1 MVNQWGRD
9 GNLSSSSTR
18 SSGGGAIVVAA
29 LFALLLGAGG
39 GYTAARMFGGA
50 SESDLQARDGRIAD
64 LEKQVSDLQFT
75 STGNADQEN
84 VLRAEIEDLTRANES
99 LKSQIDDNDGKAGA
113 NAEAEIAALRKT
125 IEEAGDVRS
134 ELSRAR
140 RSLQVA
146 ELQIIELEGEI
157 RSQRGE
163 LDRLRKSLTAAAD
176 QGDAGNKALSEQI
189 KALEASLAESRKQ
202 AAAAADLRRQL
213 ASANDTLAERTADL
227 SSATATMK
235 QLQRETDK
243 VRTDLAKARKDLAA
257 ALAASKDKGGESEA
271 LQKELVAAEEQLA
284 ARDGDIGRLEA
295 RLAQMTRD
303 LDAAKGKASMADAQR
318 LAMGMTLGS
327 MRTEKEKLEGEVASL
342 RQTIERLQAARRNDQ
357 QQTGT
362 STGTDDPP
370 VATRR
375 DAGEV
380 RDALEDMPGYGR
392 LAPDKQFEL
401 ARRLEDGECA
411 ADALKTALGRVPA
424 IALRNLIRDLGSKC

>member
-29 LFALLLGAGG
+29 LVALLLGAGG

-99 LKSQIDDNDGKAGA
+99 LKSQIDDNDGKASA

-257 ALAASKDKGGESEA
+257 ALAASKNKGGESEA
-271 LQKELVAAEEQLA
+271 LQKELVVAEEQLA

-303 LDAAKGKASMADAQR
+303 LDAAKGKASTADAQR

-342 RQTIERLQAARRNDQ
+342 RQTIESLQATRRNDQ

-411 ADALKTALGRVPA
+411 ADALKTTLGRVPA